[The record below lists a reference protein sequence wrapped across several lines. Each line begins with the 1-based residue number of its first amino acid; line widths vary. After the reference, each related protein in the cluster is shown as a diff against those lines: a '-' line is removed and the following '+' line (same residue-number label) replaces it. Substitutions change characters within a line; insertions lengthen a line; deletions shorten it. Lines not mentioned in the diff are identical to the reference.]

1 MAKIKS
7 VRVIFPFLF
16 IILVSIFVLW
26 PFFHKGFFV
35 SDDGEWMVIRLSA
48 FYQSLRDG
56 QFPTRFLDRLNAGYG
71 YPVANFLYPG
81 FLYLGSILHVMG
93 FSFVN
98 SVKLIFIGSIIGSA
112 CFLYGFLRKRFELWP
127 SVFGVWSFLL
137 APYVGYDMYVRGSV
151 GEILSFFPV
160 TAFLYGTATGKKW
173 LLAPSVAFLLISHNS
188 LGLLFFVLILSYV
201 LFTKSWDVI
210 SHMFLGI
217 GMAAFFWFPALYER
231 RFVMFDTTVVSQV
244 SQYFISQHTSYL
256 IGPLFFLSLLGSLF
270 FIKRR
275 RIDVFFI
282 VLFIIMLLLVTSLSS
297 PVWQWRSFA
306 KLFQFPFRFLALG
319 IISGPWLVAL
329 FSEYIAKK
337 KNKFLI
343 GFVVFSAFYPIITLY
358 TSIQFVNR
366 QEGYYTTN
374 EGTTTVSGEYLP
386 RWVQQKPSKRADA
399 RLEVF
404 DGNATI
410 VSHTVST
417 KRIDAT
423 VTSYEDSIIQLNTIF
438 YPGWGAMLD
447 DTPVHIDYTNSLGVM
462 RIMVPTGVHRFVVEF
477 RETIF
482 RFIADVISAVSFVL
496 YCYLILKSWH
506 VTRVK
511 RGFST
516 S

>member
-1 MAKIKS
+1 MGKTKHAFS
-7 VRVIFPFLF
+7 
-16 IILVSIFVLW
+16 LW
-26 PFFHKGFFV
+26 PLVCIVMLSMLILWPLFRPGYFV

-56 QFPTRFLDRLNAGYG
+56 QFPTRFLDRLNSGYG

-81 FLYLGSILHVMG
+81 FLYLGSILHVIG

-98 SVKLIFIGSIIGSA
+98 SVKFIFIGSIVGSA

-127 SVFGVWSFLL
+127 SVFGVLSFLL

-173 LLAPSVAFLLISHNS
+173 LLAFSIAFLLISHNS
-188 LGLLFFVLILSYV
+188 LGLLFFIFIISYV
-201 LFTKSWDVI
+201 LYTKSLDI
-210 SHMFLGI
+210 IPHILLGV
-217 GMAAFFWFPALYER
+217 GMAAFFWLPALYER

-256 IGPLFFLSLLGSLF
+256 IGPLFFLCLLGSLF

-282 VLFIIMLLLVTSLSS
+282 VLFIIMLLFVTSLSL

-329 FSEYIAKK
+329 FSEYIVKK
-337 KNKFLI
+337 KNKILI
-343 GFVVFSAFYPIITLY
+343 GLVVFSAFYPIITLY
-358 TSIQFVNR
+358 KSIQFVNR

-386 RWVQQKPSKRADA
+386 RWVQQKPSQRAEA

-410 VSHTVST
+410 IPHSVST

-423 VTSYEDSIIQLNTIF
+423 VTSYEDSIIQLNTIY
-438 YPGWGAMLD
+438 YPGWGGMLD
-447 DTPVHIDYTNSLGVM
+447 DTPVRIDYANNLGVM
-462 RIMVPTGVHRFVVEF
+462 RISVPTGVHRFVLEF

-482 RFIADVISAVSFVL
+482 RFTADVISAACFIL
-496 YCYLILKSWH
+496 NCYLIMKSWH

-511 RGFST
+511 RGLST